1 MAWHG
6 SGQALPFLL
15 EGARLDQNY
24 TGSHDDFTVNGLS
37 SVGSKWL

>member
-6 SGQALPFLL
+6 SGQALPFPL
-15 EGARLDQNY
+15 EGARLGQNY
-24 TGSHDDFTVNGLS
+24 TGSCDDFTVNGLS